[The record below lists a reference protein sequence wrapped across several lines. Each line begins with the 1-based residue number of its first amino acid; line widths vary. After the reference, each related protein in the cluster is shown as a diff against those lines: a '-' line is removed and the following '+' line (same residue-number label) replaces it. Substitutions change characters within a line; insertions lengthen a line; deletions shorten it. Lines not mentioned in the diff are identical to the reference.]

1 MTSALPGPPLRIAV
15 LGDFD
20 GIHTRRWL
28 EVFVAR
34 GHDVHAIS
42 YYRPR
47 PDLPGVTLHVLSNAR
62 RDGPLRLRSGH
73 ASGPSAEGRQPTAPS
88 LAGRLPPNPL
98 RLVHAVRYQRA
109 GLKRTLTA
117 IVPDVFHA
125 HYLVEHGFYGALAG
139 FRPYV
144 VSAWGSDLL
153 VESRKP
159 LGRLIAR
166 WTLRRVD
173 LLTANDASLAR
184 RAVALGLPE
193 ERVRVVHLGTDASF
207 LDAGARSVNLA
218 GADAQPTLISD
229 RALEPLYNVDVVLR
243 AFARLRERLP
253 AARLIVANDGSQRR
267 RLEALAGDLGLGGS
281 VDFRGYLAPSDLAAA
296 LAAAHVYV
304 SVPGSDSLALSNL
317 EAMAA
322 GAFPVVADLPSVDGW
337 IDHGLSG
344 LRVPPRD
351 LDALADALF
360 AAFADAGL
368 RRRAAGLNRAKV
380 AAQGLREPNMLV
392 MERLYYRLA
401 GHPISTSI

>member
-1 MTSALPGPPLRIAV
+1 MTNALPGPPLRIAV

-47 PDLPGVTLHVLSNAR
+47 PDLPGVTLHVLAGER

-166 WTLRRVD
+166 WALRRVD

-193 ERVRVVHLGTDASF
+193 
-207 LDAGARSVNLA
+207 
-218 GADAQPTLISD
+218 
-229 RALEPLYNVDVVLR
+229 
-243 AFARLRERLP
+243 
-253 AARLIVANDGSQRR
+253 
-267 RLEALAGDLGLGGS
+267 
-281 VDFRGYLAPSDLAAA
+281 
-296 LAAAHVYV
+296 
-304 SVPGSDSLALSNL
+304 
-317 EAMAA
+317 
-322 GAFPVVADLPSVDGW
+322 
-337 IDHGLSG
+337 
-344 LRVPPRD
+344 
-351 LDALADALF
+351 
-360 AAFADAGL
+360 
-368 RRRAAGLNRAKV
+368 
-380 AAQGLREPNMLV
+380 
-392 MERLYYRLA
+392 
-401 GHPISTSI
+401 